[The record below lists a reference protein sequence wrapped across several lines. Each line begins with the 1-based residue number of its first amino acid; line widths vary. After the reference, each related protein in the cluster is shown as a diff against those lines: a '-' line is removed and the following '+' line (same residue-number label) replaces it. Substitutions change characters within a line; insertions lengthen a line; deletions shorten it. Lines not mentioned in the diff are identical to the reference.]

1 MLLLI
6 TRIKSL
12 SGSAAAIQHCT
23 HSCLRLPSLLIPS
36 GRLRS
41 KLLPSQLQAASTAAA
56 AAAAAAAAVEQ
67 RVHTF
72 TLTDQRMYGSVTAA
86 AQQVKH
92 QHSAL
97 HRTVHTAKAITAQL
111 LLLQNM

>member
-1 MLLLI
+1 MLLSI
-6 TRIKSL
+6 ARIKSL

-41 KLLPSQLQAASTAAA
+41 KLLPSQLQAAST